1 MKPCCLAHCPESVS
15 LSIHHHCDP
24 CDSLVCIWQCFLSKI
39 LKNLRII
46 LHLIY
51 KNRSFG
57 WPKHFTPTLYSKS
70 RFACTTNIQDPPP
83 YRVWTVKAT
92 VVETC
97 LLHHSPDSIAGNMLG
112 YILCHSYQLDADDDH
127 FQDEMRWKWPEKL
140 RKYAPTKGLTLLT
153 SDILTFGIWQ
163 KTFRI
168 WNLTF
173 EVWYLTYE
181 CN

>member
-70 RFACTTNIQDPPP
+70 GFACTTNIQDLPHIGSGLSRPQWWKL
-83 YRVWTVKAT
+83 V
-92 VVETC
+92 C
-97 LLHHSPDSIAGNMLG
+97 SITHPIASLE
-112 YILCHSYQLDADDDH
+112 ICSDT
-127 FQDEMRWKWPEKL
+127 F
-140 RKYAPTKGLTLLT
+140 YA
-153 SDILTFGIWQ
+153 ILTNLMLMMI
-163 KTFRI
+163 TFRMK
-168 WNLTF
+168 WDENDRRNSGSTLRQK
-173 EVWYLTYE
+173 V
-181 CN
+181 